1 MSSKKTEILNTL
13 FKKFLIIYTDIE
25 AIVITNPQ
33 AVILYVERRREDFI
47 KTLDALSEYIKPRLE
62 SIHKK
67 KSAFVKYGIATL
79 DSAKYRHMFIRVNID
94 TILYLVLNH
103 SASIDEIEPYA
114 LFLAE
119 KISLVINLK
128 EDSALLQTT
137 MPSFQYE
144 SGIFEKYKA
153 MMGLEAG
160 GIYRFKFCII
170 GDNAVGKTSSIR
182 QFVEGKFDKDYKS
195 TIGLNIVTHSFPL
208 LDNDINAVIW
218 DLGGQQHY
226 HKFRRNY
233 YNGTQAAFIIFD
245 LTRRESF
252 ENAKEYWYVELKE
265 FTNPGI
271 PIILI
276 GNKSDLTDKR
286 KVKMEEGQRLAD
298 ELAEKENSLV
308 SYIETSAKNGENIE
322 EAFGMV
328 AYQYIMKTK
337 EEESK
342 YLQEDLIE
350 LINSIL
356 DKRPSL
362 ELSFF
367 SESLL
372 WSPAVKILTSIKKLG
387 EFELVKDEDGE
398 QVYKYKN
405 GLTFKNNELSYR
417 DVSKSDGICCI
428 FDAIGAQH
436 IEAHWRELVI
446 KIIQVIDENIEL
458 LVGIRVVDEE
468 HYGIML
474 EEFDLD
480 AELEKKMVN
489 ISFFKLGDEFQL
501 DIYDQLKNLLN
512 SIKFYV

>member
-1 MSSKKTEILNTL
+1 M
-13 FKKFLIIYTDIE
+13 IIYTDIE
-25 AIVITNPQ
+25 AIVITNPE
-33 AVILYVERRREDFI
+33 AKILYVERRREDFI
-47 KTLDALSEYIKPRLE
+47 KTIEALSDYLKPRLE
-62 SIHKK
+62 TIHRK
-67 KSAFVKYGIATL
+67 KSAFVKYGIATM
-79 DSAKYRHMFIRVNID
+79 DSSKYRHMFIRINSE
-94 TILYLVLNH
+94 TILYMVLNQL
-103 SASIDEIEPYA
+103 AAIDEVEPYA

-119 KISLVINLK
+119 KISLVINIK
-128 EDSALLQTT
+128 EDSVLLQTT

-182 QFVEGKFDKDYKS
+182 RFVENKFDTDYKS

-208 LDNDINAVIW
+208 LDNEINAVLW
-218 DLGGQQHY
+218 DLGGQQYY

-233 YNGTQAAFIIFD
+233 YNGTQAAFILFD
-245 LTRRESF
+245 LTRYESF
-252 ENAKEYWYVELKE
+252 ENARDYWYPELKE
-265 FTNPGI
+265 FAPQGI
-271 PIILI
+271 PIVLI
-276 GNKSDLTDKR
+276 GNKSDLKNKR
-286 KVKMEEGQRLAD
+286 KVKYEEGEKLAD
-298 ELAEKENSLV
+298 ELSEKENSLV
-308 SYIETSAKNGENIE
+308 SYIETSAANGENVE

-328 AYQYIMKTK
+328 TYQYIMKTK
-337 EEESK
+337 EEESS
-342 YLQEDLIE
+342 YLQEELLE

-356 DKRPSL
+356 DKKPNF

-372 WSPAVKILTSIKKLG
+372 WSPAVKILTSMKGLG
-387 EFELVKDEDGE
+387 EFELTVDNDDE
-398 QVYKYKN
+398 QVYSFKN
-405 GLTFKNNELSYR
+405 GLRIKNNDLNYR
-417 DVSKSDGICCI
+417 DVTTSEGICCI

-436 IEAHWRELVI
+436 IEPYWRDLIVN
-446 KIIQVIDENIEL
+446 IIQAIDENIEL

-474 EEFDLD
+474 EEFNLD

-501 DIYDQLKNLLN
+501 DIYDHLKNLLN